1 MKKKSVYQ
9 SDQKNFVARVFNA
22 IAENNAIRL
31 DYGRFYRAQI
41 RVKVFEE
48 TLFNEYDLRGLSK
61 AEKEFIRENGMKSYY
76 DCRDILGKMHRYYI
90 FINKDK
96 ATDKKH
102 IYAYD
107 KMQWLKPNG
116 KDIGDYWN
124 YAYWLTIDTKR
135 GEISKYNY
143 EYRFS
148 NMLSFMWPFG

>member
-1 MKKKSVYQ
+1 MKRKSVYQ

-22 IAENNAIRL
+22 IVENDAIRL
-31 DYGRFYRAQI
+31 NQGRIYRAAQRI
-41 RVKVFEE
+41 KTFEG
-48 TLFNEYDLRGLSK
+48 TPYTEYDLRGLSK
-61 AEKEFIRENGMKSYY
+61 AEKEFMRENDMKSYY
-76 DCRDILGKMHRYYI
+76 DCRDVLGKMHRYYI
-90 FINKDK
+90 FIN
-96 ATDKKH
+96 TDKTTGKKR

-148 NMLSFMWPFG
+148 NILSFMWPLG